1 MEVAMIQLLRRL
13 TSITRRNPLRRR
25 VDRVQ
30 NALLIA
36 LIALL
41 LGATPFLTAAS
52 GHWARVTG
60 RQELRSE
67 QAWHQVTATIT
78 HSAPQRRAPWPVAGL
93 PFGRRPAGLPPQL
106 HPGAYMASGT

>member
-30 NALLIA
+30 K
-36 LIALL
+36 ALL